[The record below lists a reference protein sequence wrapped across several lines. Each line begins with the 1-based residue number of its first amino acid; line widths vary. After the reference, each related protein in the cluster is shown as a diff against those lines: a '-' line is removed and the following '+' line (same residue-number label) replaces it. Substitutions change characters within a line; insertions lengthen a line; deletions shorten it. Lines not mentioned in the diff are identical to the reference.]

1 MTEHGNTRPLP
12 TTPVEEQ
19 SKIRQFVKSHR
30 VLVILCAIVVV
41 AGIIVAFLVIDVRND
56 DDPVASNA
64 AAEKDEAKEITCE
77 GELVGNVCKAIT
89 VKEELNLSDK
99 DAERLVKSIAKVYKG
114 FEADQLDIGVGQI
127 PKSPHER
134 ASQAFT
140 KETIETRED
149 LIKFFASDH
158 ELAQSARERVVDGLE
173 DAGWTKKQI
182 EEALTNPGRWIFI
195 APNVDHAIYG
205 TTFPTKSGNGIFKVE
220 GARGVA
226 ANDAI
231 WYPVGND
238 GRIVKAAAVRADCG
252 NPEVDKIT
260 PINPGNPPPP
270 ITCVRNCTPP
280 PVKECPP
287 GQVPY
292 EGRCIKNGG
301 QNDGHSDQPVGEN
314 PQGGTPGAGS
324 EPSPP
329 KPGPKP
335 VDGSPA
341 PDPTP
346 GGYDSGS
353 GNGSGTPGGSTCD
366 SSGCTGGGPKPA
378 DPGEPPVVDD
388 GTHSGDPGG
397 F

>member
-1 MTEHGNTRPLP
+1 MTEQGETRTLP
-12 TTPVEEQ
+12 PTEEQ
-19 SKIRQFVKSHR
+19 SKFKQFVNENK
-30 VLVILCAIVVV
+30 VLVILLAIVLVAGLVV
-41 AGIIVAFLVIDVRND
+41 AYFVLDVKND
-56 DDPVASNA
+56 KAPVASIA
-64 AAEKDEAKEITCE
+64 AAEKDEVDEITCE
-77 GELVGNVCKAIT
+77 GELVDNVCKATT
-89 VKEELNLSDK
+89 VEEELNLSKEDLK
-99 DAERLVKSIAKVYKG
+99 NLSESIGEVYKG
-114 FEADQLDIGVGQI
+114 FEADQLDIGVGKI

-140 KETIETRED
+140 KKTIETREE

-158 ELAQSARERVVDGLE
+158 KLAQAARERVVDGLE
-173 DAGWTKKQI
+173 NAGWPKKQI

-205 TTFPTKSGNGIFKVE
+205 TTFPTKSGNGVFKVK

-238 GRIVKAAAVRADCG
+238 GRIVKEAAVRADCG

-270 ITCVRNCTPP
+270 VTCARNCTPP
-280 PVKECPP
+280 PPKECEP
-287 GQVPY
+287 GTEEY
-292 EGRCIKNGG
+292 EERCVKKAG
-301 QNDGHSDQPVGEN
+301 QNDGHSDQPVGEH

-324 EPSPP
+324 EPNPP

-335 VDGSPA
+335 VDGNPA

-366 SSGCTGGGPKPA
+366 GSGCTGGGPKPA
-378 DPGEPPVVDD
+378 EPGEPPVVDD